1 MNKIL
6 ILFLS
11 LLPCAAVFCQDSLPV
26 IPDEEYRLACG
37 PIAGLIALESLGVAT
52 DLSEIASRC
61 HWVKDKM
68 LPLSDLCNG
77 ISSYPGIECKSAQL
91 SPNDLSRLLTDDRT
105 VVILALRKNSEEIDH
120 AVCAVDVQENGQ
132 IIHLID
138 YPELHQKKLIG
149 EIADKWDGAALV
161 VRISPVRRAL
171 DDFSVCFA
179 PLVLVLFGF
188 AWFRTR
194 KRSKKTISP
203 NELR

>member
-52 DLSEIASRC
+52 DLPEIASRC

-68 LPLSDLCNG
+68 LPLCDLCNG
-77 ISSYPGIECKSAQL
+77 NSSYPGIECKSAQL
-91 SPNDLSRLLTDDRT
+91 SPSDLNRLLKDDRT

-132 IIHLID
+132 VIHLID
-138 YPELHQKKLIG
+138 YPELHQKKLIA

-171 DDFSVCFA
+171 DDFAVWFA
-179 PLVLVLFGF
+179 PLVLVLFGL

>member
-52 DLSEIASRC
+52 DLPEIASRC

-77 ISSYPGIECKSAQL
+77 ISSYTGIECKSAQL
-91 SPNDLSRLLTDDRT
+91 SPNDLGRLLKDDRT

-132 IIHLID
+132 VIHLID

-161 VRISPVRRAL
+161 VRISLVRRAL
-171 DDFSVCFA
+171 DDFAVWFA
-179 PLVLVLFGF
+179 PLVLVLLGL

-194 KRSKKTISP
+194 KRSKKTTSP

>member
-52 DLSEIASRC
+52 DLPEIASRC

-77 ISSYPGIECKSAQL
+77 ISSYTGIECKSAQL
-91 SPNDLSRLLTDDRT
+91 SPLFSHLVNDATPLLKGEWI
-105 VVILALRKNSEEIDH
+105 VVIGKQGCAECEALVRDFLPKHRNVALLVLKEGETAYTPPEGLGFYSEFEIEQTSVFLVPCALRCLDGVCLELLGKEE
-120 AVCAVDVQENGQ
+120 
-132 IIHLID
+132 
-138 YPELHQKKLIG
+138 
-149 EIADKWDGAALV
+149 
-161 VRISPVRRAL
+161 
-171 DDFSVCFA
+171 
-179 PLVLVLFGF
+179 
-188 AWFRTR
+188 
-194 KRSKKTISP
+194 
-203 NELR
+203 